1 LNWRI
6 NIMAKKAKR
15 AVRTHMD
22 RNGIIVFRL
31 VQGLAKP
38 RTVQTFGYGTCS
50 KIWLRFHDL
59 GDGTVAISAES
70 ARLAKEEIGSWT
82 K

>member
-1 LNWRI
+1 
-6 NIMAKKAKR
+6 
-15 AVRTHMD
+15 MD

-31 VQGLAKP
+31 VQGLTKL

-70 ARLAKEEIGSWT
+70 ARLAKAEIASWI

>member
-1 LNWRI
+1 
-6 NIMAKKAKR
+6 MANKVQR
-15 AVRTHMD
+15 TVRTHMD
-22 RNGIIVFRL
+22 RNGIIVFSL
-31 VQGLAKP
+31 VQGLKKP

-50 KIWLRFHDL
+50 KLWLRFHDL

-70 ARLAKEEIGSWT
+70 AKLVKEEIASWT

>member
-1 LNWRI
+1 
-6 NIMAKKAKR
+6 MANKTKR
-15 AVRTHMD
+15 AVRTHLD

-70 ARLAKEEIGSWT
+70 ARLAKEEIASWT